1 MSANETDTTDARTDA
16 ETASGTGTATAA
28 ATEADTDT
36 DTDTDVDDRLEL
48 AARVE
53 LLAEENERLREEYVR
68 ARRSQYRATAVGL
81 AAVGLVAVLGGVLFP
96 DAREVL
102 VALGGTG
109 LFGAV
114 LTYYLTPSR
123 FVAAEVGERVYAAAA
138 ANGAALVDDLGL
150 REERVYVPG
159 ETEPARLYVPQHAE
173 YAIPEPRAGPIVV
186 DDESRGLLVTA
197 TGAELFR
204 EFERDLSGDLAAAP
218 PVLAEQVTDALVEQF
233 ELVRGADVDVD
244 TERDRA
250 TVAVSDSAFGDV
262 DRFDHPVAS
271 FLAVGFAAGLERPI
285 ELEVTPSDE
294 RADWL
299 VTCRWGG
306 DATGGE
312 NDRIEDDRAGNTR
325 TESGSSEP
333 TEPADIDAGTIRFD
347 ERDR

>member
-1 MSANETDTTDARTDA
+1 MSANETETTTDARTDA
-16 ETASGTGTATAA
+16 
-28 ATEADTDT
+28 DTDPST
-36 DTDTDVDDRLEL
+36 DSDVEDRREL

-81 AAVGLVAVLGGVLFP
+81 AAVGLVAALGGLLFP

-102 VALGGTG
+102 VALGATG

-138 ANGAALVDDLGL
+138 ANGAAIVDDLGL
-150 REERVYVPG
+150 HDERVYVPG

-186 DDESRGLLVTA
+186 DDASRGLLLTA

-204 EFERDLSGDLAAAP
+204 EFERGLTGTLADAP
-218 PVLAEQVTDALVEQF
+218 PVLAEQLTDALLEQF
-233 ELVRGADVDVD
+233 ELVRSADVDAD
-244 TERDRA
+244 TERDRV
-250 TVAVSDSAFGDV
+250 TVAVAGSAFGDV

-285 ELEVTPSDE
+285 ALEVTPGDE

-299 VTCRWGG
+299 LTCRWDGPADG
-306 DATGGE
+306 
-312 NDRIEDDRAGNTR
+312 RTR
-325 TESGSSEP
+325 TENDSSATSDDTAAAE
-333 TEPADIDAGTIRFD
+333 AIRFD
-347 ERDR
+347 ERER